1 MKFLNTANAVNRQNC
16 EERFLAS
23 TNLLEWG
30 EEPVFHLGQLFC
42 HTVYVCTQMCFVLQ
56 QASYKENHGL
66 IKILICDQFDLIFSF
81 LFVSYYSYEY
91 MHKNPSG
98 VN

>member
-1 MKFLNTANAVNRQNC
+1 MKFLNTPNAVNRQNC

-30 EEPVFHLGQLFC
+30 EKPVFHLGQLFC
-42 HTVYVCTQMCFVLQ
+42 HTVYVCIQMCFVPQ

-66 IKILICDQFDLIFSF
+66 IKNSNL
-81 LFVSYYSYEY
+81 
-91 MHKNPSG
+91 
-98 VN
+98 